1 MKVFAD
7 KLVECVQK
15 HSEEISRQFCKAL
28 RINSMTPS
36 YNSMPQDECFLHAMD
51 FYKNLDRIYFDEKPY
66 NKLGEFFDQYAEERY
81 KGGIPLNEA
90 VYAIGMMRRHIWL
103 YADSQAL
110 FITPVDYHRAIATIN
125 KTILIFDHGLYYMI
139 KKYTELSKQ

>member
-1 MKVFAD
+1 MKEFAD

-15 HSEEISRQFCKAL
+15 HSEEISKRFCKAL
-28 RINSMTPS
+28 KTNPRTPS
-36 YNSMPQDECFLHAMD
+36 YHPISPDACFLHAID
-51 FYKNLDRIYFDEKPY
+51 FYKNLRRIYFSESYEEACD
-66 NKLGEFFDQYAEERY
+66 FFDQYAEERH
-81 KGGIPLNEA
+81 KDGIPLSEA
-90 VYAIGMMRRHIWL
+90 AYAICMMRRHIWL

-139 KKYTELSKQ
+139 KKYTELSKK